1 MTERPPSAWFARLAA
16 RRRVMLLFWL
26 LNGVLLAALLVF
38 ALR

>member
-1 MTERPPSAWFARLAA
+1 MIEWFFGLPA

-26 LNGVLLAALLVF
+26 LNAVLALALLVF